1 MFVATSFSSRAG
13 VSKCGARFETLL
25 RVPTQWCAER
35 FWGGVPRCS
44 DRNRWCYKNTLQR
57 RLQRTAP
64 L

>member
-35 FWGGVPRCS
+35 FWGAYQSAVIEIGDVT
-44 DRNRWCYKNTLQR
+44 KTLSSGDFNGQR
-57 RLQRTAP
+57 R
-64 L
+64 